1 MKGELNNDGQQ
12 FHKYQAI
19 EHNNDHNIWRWKFQ
33 VLAWDRHKNVAGLHQ
48 LIRSQPVPKILHL
61 LDALWWKPSSDTL
74 KANVFKSQIILKS
87 LGVRKPKSLKQDNQI
102 SSDVTYASGGDF

>member
-48 LIRSQPVPKILHL
+48 FERYLIQVIQEMRRAH
-61 LDALWWKPSSDTL
+61 
-74 KANVFKSQIILKS
+74 
-87 LGVRKPKSLKQDNQI
+87 
-102 SSDVTYASGGDF
+102 